1 MSLRIGFIRV
11 RYQEAP
17 EVVENVSPKVAE
29 YSSIFAFPSSPT
41 FERVMSPDYR
51 GIKIVRVDDSILV
64 SLFGYMGERDKFR
77 RPVLTARIIVFD
89 EEAFDIYGRSP
100 SRIVDYINKM
110 NRFDANDFTS
120 FIKKTAPMFNRSS
133 FKETV
138 SGFSIRFI
146 SSLACSIFRYKS
158 GIVLYDNWINA
169 LKVLDLI
176 YLTSPIMAL
185 RDISVSTDCGDLK
198 SDDRED
204 IVFVYSKDKKA
215 KKDAKNISRR
225 KKIPLIRE
233 NEVSMK
239 CDMTNAFEVIIKEMI
254 DDFDWFGMSWN
265 EKYRI
270 LIDFMNKRLSGERIS
285 LADMNDSLRKI
296 LETAKRIEGVE
307 DVWRRI

>member
-1 MSLRIGFIRV
+1 LRIGFIRV

-17 EVVENVSPKVAE
+17 EVVENVPSKAAE

-41 FERVMSPDYR
+41 FERMISPDYR
-51 GIKIVRVDDSILV
+51 GIKIIRVNDSILV

-100 SRIVDYINKM
+100 SRTVDYINKM
-110 NRFDANDFTS
+110 GRFNANDFIS
-120 FIKKTAPMFNRSS
+120 FIRETAPMFNRGS
-133 FKETV
+133 FKETI

-146 SSLACSIFRYKS
+146 SSLACSIFKYRS

-169 LKVLDLI
+169 LKILDLI
-176 YLTSPIMAL
+176 YLTSPMVTL
-185 RDISVSTDCGDLK
+185 RDLSVSTDCSDLESEDK
-198 SDDRED
+198 ED

-215 KKDAKNISRR
+215 EKDAKNISKR

-239 CDMTNAFEVIIKEMI
+239 CDMTNAFEVIIKEII
-254 DDFDWFGMSWN
+254 DDFEWFGMSWD

-270 LIDFMNKRLSGERIS
+270 LINFMNKRLSGERIS

-296 LETAKRIEGVE
+296 LETAERIKGVDNVWKRV
-307 DVWRRI
+307 

>member
-1 MSLRIGFIRV
+1 MRIGFIRV

-17 EVVENVSPKVAE
+17 EVVENVPSKVAE

-41 FERVMSPDYR
+41 FERMISPDYR
-51 GIKIVRVDDSILV
+51 GIKIIRVNDSILV

-100 SRIVDYINKM
+100 SRTVDYINKM
-110 NRFDANDFTS
+110 GRFNANDFIS
-120 FIKKTAPMFNRSS
+120 FIRETAPMFNRGS
-133 FKETV
+133 FKETI

-146 SSLACSIFRYKS
+146 SSLACSIFKYRS

-169 LKVLDLI
+169 LKILDLI
-176 YLTSPIMAL
+176 YLTSPMVTL
-185 RDISVSTDCGDLK
+185 RDLSVSTDCSDLESEDK
-198 SDDRED
+198 ED

-215 KKDAKNISRR
+215 EKDAKNISKR

-239 CDMTNAFEVIIKEMI
+239 CDMTNAFEVIIKEII
-254 DDFDWFGMSWN
+254 DDFEWFGMSWD

-270 LIDFMNKRLSGERIS
+270 LINFMNKRLSGERIS

-296 LETAKRIEGVE
+296 LETAERIKGVDNVWKRV
-307 DVWRRI
+307 